1 MKTNSIQ
8 CVYLI
13 TRWAYVTSKTLT
25 LIHSRSLNAIHL
37 KICINIELTRPL
49 KS

>member
-13 TRWAYVTSKTLT
+13 TRWAYVTSKTLPF
-25 LIHSRSLNAIHL
+25 IHSFFLVLTQLHL
-37 KICINIELTRPL
+37 KICINIELAIP
-49 KS
+49 

>member
-1 MKTNSIQ
+1 MKPNSIQ

-25 LIHSRSLNAIHL
+25 LIHSLNAIHL